1 MQLPNADRAVV
12 DIAKLGDYLLGATH
26 PRERQKARMFSASLG
41 MRAADAAELREA
53 VLRIDATKM
62 DSDRF
67 GRRFVADF
75 ALSHGGCTA
84 EIRAT

>member
-26 PRERQKARMFSASLG
+26 LRGRHKAPMFSASPG
-41 MRAADAAELREA
+41 MTAADAAHVCDA
-53 VLRIDATKM
+53 VLRIDATEM
-62 DSDRF
+62 DSDRV

-75 ALSHGGCTA
+75 ALSHGGRTA
-84 EIRAT
+84 EIRTT